1 MYHGYHNILN
11 GGGIMI
17 QNNENPM
24 ATAETS
30 EHSYHLEDGAS
41 CYNQLDQQWQ
51 TILNQY
57 IEKGRGKFQSNIVN
71 L

>member
-1 MYHGYHNILN
+1 
-11 GGGIMI
+11 MI